1 MAGNDRARCVDVTL
15 SIDTP
20 KIDVM
25 KAGIDDVKGK
35 SMINSIPAEQEK
47 MATLFPL
54 AAEHD
59 SEIICMTM
67 DEKFILAM
75 STNE

>member
-1 MAGNDRARCVDVTL
+1 VQDVVDVTL

-35 SMINSIPAEQEK
+35 SMINSIPPSRRRWQR
-47 MATLFPL
+47 FF
-54 AAEHD
+54 H
-59 SEIICMTM
+59 
-67 DEKFILAM
+67 
-75 STNE
+75 